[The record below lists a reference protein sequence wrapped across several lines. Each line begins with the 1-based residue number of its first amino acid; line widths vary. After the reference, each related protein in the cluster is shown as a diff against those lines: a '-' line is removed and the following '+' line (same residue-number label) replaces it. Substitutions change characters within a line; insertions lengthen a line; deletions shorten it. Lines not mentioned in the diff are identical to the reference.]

1 MLACFAEP
9 DAGRVVQPLVNRFNF
24 PSPIVRRALVSGAFG
39 SILSTVALVACGK
52 LETGSGAGAV
62 NGPSEWIWGR
72 RAAHRRDASARHTVL
87 GYLIHHFASCGWA
100 AMYER
105 WVGTRR
111 RTAAAGEVLAKAAAT
126 AALAAVVDY
135 RVAPK
140 RLRPGFEV
148 QLSKPSL
155 VLVYAAFAAGLAI
168 ASIRRTPGA

>member
-1 MLACFAEP
+1 
-9 DAGRVVQPLVNRFNF
+9 VNRFKF

-39 SILSTVALVACGK
+39 SILSTVALVACGR
-52 LETGSGAGAV
+52 LENGSGAGAV

-72 RAAHRRDASARHTVL
+72 RAAHRRDVSARHTVL
-87 GYLIHHFASCGWA
+87 GYLIHHVASCGWA

-105 WVGTRR
+105 WIGARSR
-111 RTAAAGEVLAKAAAT
+111 SPAGEVLAKAAAT

-168 ASIRRTPGA
+168 ASMRRTPGA

>member
-1 MLACFAEP
+1 M
-9 DAGRVVQPLVNRFNF
+9 
-24 PSPIVRRALVSGAFG
+24 VSGTFG
-39 SILSTVALVACGK
+39 SILSTIALVVCGR
-52 LETGSGAGAV
+52 LENGSGAGAV

-72 RAAHRRDASARHTVL
+72 RAAHRRDVSTRHTVL
-87 GYLIHHFASCGWA
+87 GYLIHHVASCGWA
-100 AMYER
+100 TMYER
-105 WVGTRR
+105 WVGARR
-111 RTAAAGEVLAKAAAT
+111 GSPAAGEVLAKAAAT

-168 ASIRRTPGA
+168 ASLRRAPGA

>member
-1 MLACFAEP
+1 
-9 DAGRVVQPLVNRFNF
+9 VNRFNF

-87 GYLIHHFASCGWA
+87 GYLIHHVASCGWA

-111 RTAAAGEVLAKAAAT
+111 RSPAAGEVLAKAAAT

-168 ASIRRTPGA
+168 ASMRRTPGA